1 VLLEVVLL
9 QVGQLCLRF
18 MEFLFE
24 SVIGGDSC
32 MLFDEF
38 AAPSLVLFFEGSL
51 EIAELLVLGHKGV
64 PQHVHLYLLLGD
76 FLLVELLEANHSVV
90 ILLDLLVFCLYQLVE
105 LSLFCLKEL
114 CTFLLLLGLP
124 D

>member
-1 VLLEVVLL
+1 MLEVVLL
-9 QVGQLCLRF
+9 QLGQLCLRF
-18 MEFLFE
+18 MEFLLE
-24 SVIGGDSC
+24 SIIGGDSC

-64 PQHVHLYLLLGD
+64 PQHVHLYLLLSYL
-76 FLLVELLEANHSVV
+76 LLVQLLESDHSVV
-90 ILLDLLVFCLYQLVE
+90 DLLYLLVFCL
-105 LSLFCLKEL
+105 
-114 CTFLLLLGLP
+114 